1 MSEWMEFLAKF
12 RKGSDLKGAAV
23 MKAAGVE
30 YRKKK
35 GGKGK
40 AKPADDKPKKEMK
53 EMKEEKKGKAK
64 K

>member
-1 MSEWMEFLAKF
+1 MSAWTDHIKSVAAK
-12 RKGSDLKGAAV
+12 KKISYKEA
-23 MKAAGVE
+23 MKVAGE
-30 YRKKK
+30 TWK

-40 AKPADDKPKKEMK
+40 AKSADDKPKK